1 MPRLTLRRACGV
13 ALAMAAVGA
22 AATAQADPPDA
33 AAAKLHGKTIRLTEA
48 SPTLQPTFV
57 DAGAPGPSAGD
68 GAVIHD
74 GLLREDGSPAGSFN
88 QVCTL
93 VALKGSPFA
102 SEFECVGSLTLGGDT
117 ITMQGPFVPSAA
129 EQSAAITG
137 GTGRFA
143 TARGEVVLRAEADQ
157 IVVRLAG

>member
-1 MPRLTLRRACGV
+1 MPRITLRRACGV
-13 ALAMAAVGA
+13 ALAMAALGA

-33 AAAKLHGKTIRLTEA
+33 AAARPHGKTIRLTEA

-57 DAGAPGPSAGD
+57 DAGVPGPSGGD
-68 GAVIHD
+68 VAVLHD
-74 GLLREDGSPAGSFN
+74 GVLRDDGSPAGSFN

-102 SEFECVGSLTLGGDT
+102 SEFECTGSLTLGGDT
-117 ITMQGPFVPSAA
+117 IAMQGPFVPAA
-129 EQSAAITG
+129 DEQPAAITG

-143 TARGEVVLRAEADQ
+143 TARGEVVMRAEADE